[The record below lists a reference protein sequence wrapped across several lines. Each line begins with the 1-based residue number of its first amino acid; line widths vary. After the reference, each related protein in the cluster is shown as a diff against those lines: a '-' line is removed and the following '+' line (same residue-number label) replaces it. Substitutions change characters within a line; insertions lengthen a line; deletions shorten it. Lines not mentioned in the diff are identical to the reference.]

1 MGSASGNG
9 IVLWGTV
16 NSCVLTLVFKLTRG
30 IPTTSSTKHFTRRS
44 IMTLA
49 EFLIDLGAWL
59 IAFGIVGLAY
69 MVLLWLLMN
78 FMGGSK

>member
-1 MGSASGNG
+1 
-9 IVLWGTV
+9 
-16 NSCVLTLVFKLTRG
+16 
-30 IPTTSSTKHFTRRS
+30 
-44 IMTLA
+44 MTLA